1 LGSAMAAWKRCGHF
15 FKDRFYG
22 VKLLKP
28 LGTKQGRFGEQKIS
42 AIFAVDVVGPV
53 VLKSL

>member
-1 LGSAMAAWKRCGHF
+1 MRPFSQRP
-15 FKDRFYG
+15 
-22 VKLLKP
+22 LLWSEVAKP
-28 LGTKQGRFGEQKIS
+28 LETKQGRLGGQKIS